1 MNNDIIN
8 AILSKEYNKAQ
19 ELITESMN
27 EKIGMLL
34 EEKLQEYAPTLFEG
48 TATPTET
55 PDKYDHIINS
65 NSRYLPSGEINL
77 NRDNAK
83 EEVAIQAAQQD
94 PNSNIAR
101 RRASLQKEYESK
113 TNGTSVG
120 GKLQSPAKKA
130 PPPGAGAEGEI

>member
-1 MNNDIIN
+1 MREIIES
-8 AILSKEYNKAQ
+8 IISKNYNTAK
-19 ELITESMN
+19 ELIHEAMN
-27 EKIGMLL
+27 EKIGILL

-55 PDKYDHIINS
+55 PDKYDDIIS
-65 NSRYLPSGEINL
+65 RTDRYLPSGKANL
-77 NRDNAK
+77 NHDDAK
-83 EEVAIQAAQQD
+83 NEVAIQAAQQD
-94 PNSNIAR
+94 PNSNISR
-101 RRASLQKEYESK
+101 RRASAQKEYEGK